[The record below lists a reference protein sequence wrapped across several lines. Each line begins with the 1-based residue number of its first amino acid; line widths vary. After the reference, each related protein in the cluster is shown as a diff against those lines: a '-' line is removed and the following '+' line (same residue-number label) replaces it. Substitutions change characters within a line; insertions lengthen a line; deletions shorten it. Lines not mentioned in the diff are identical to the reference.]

1 MKKIIKEIFFNNIG
15 LTWNFAELIR
25 EEKMREPAALLLVLA
40 GLFAMAGGVFDWE
53 WFMNNS
59 KAQAFVNW
67 LGRGGARVFYIILGL
82 AIVILGLLITFGV
95 VASGR

>member
-1 MKKIIKEIFFNNIG
+1 MSDKE
-15 LTWNFAELIR
+15 R
-25 EEKMREPAALLLVLA
+25 KEEMREPAALLLVLA

-53 WFMNNS
+53 WFMNNR

-67 LGRGGARVFYIILGL
+67 LGRGGARVFYVILGL
-82 AIVILGLLITFGV
+82 AIAILGLLITFGV

>member
-1 MKKIIKEIFFNNIG
+1 
-15 LTWNFAELIR
+15 
-25 EEKMREPAALLLVLA
+25 
-40 GLFAMAGGVFDWE
+40 
-53 WFMNNS
+53 MNNR

-82 AIVILGLLITFGV
+82 AIAILGLLITFGV

>member
-1 MKKIIKEIFFNNIG
+1 
-15 LTWNFAELIR
+15 
-25 EEKMREPAALLLVLA
+25 MREPAALLLVLA
-40 GLFAMAGGVFDWE
+40 GLFAMAGGIFDWE
-53 WFMNNS
+53 WFMNNG

-82 AIVILGLLITFGV
+82 AIAILGLLITFGV